1 MFLSHVR
8 IIVFSTTQEKYGF
21 PGLKSYFS
29 AISITNQRERGRFRY
44 IFKLG
49 SRRIGQK
56 KMKTWKITLRLGVN
70 SLFLFYSAKV
80 KYQLVK
86 NEFEYI

>member
-1 MFLSHVR
+1 
-8 IIVFSTTQEKYGF
+8 
-21 PGLKSYFS
+21 
-29 AISITNQRERGRFRY
+29 
-44 IFKLG
+44 
-49 SRRIGQK
+49 
-56 KMKTWKITLRLGVN
+56 MKTWKITLRLGVN